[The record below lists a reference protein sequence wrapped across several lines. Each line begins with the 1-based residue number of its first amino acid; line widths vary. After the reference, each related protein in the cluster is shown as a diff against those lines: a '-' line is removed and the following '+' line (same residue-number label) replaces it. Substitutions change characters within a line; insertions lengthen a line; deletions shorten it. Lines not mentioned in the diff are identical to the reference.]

1 MRESN
6 FAVQALHRA
15 RLGLLYL
22 CVRLDE
28 HELLLFSHSLGMVC
42 TLETSV
48 GLIANKKV
56 QQGNFNYTLVSNGK
70 QF

>member
-1 MRESN
+1 MQESN
-6 FAVQALHRA
+6 FAVRDLHRA

-28 HELLLFSHSLGMVC
+28 HELLLFSQSLGMVC
-42 TLETSV
+42 TFETSV
-48 GLIANKKV
+48 VLIANEKV

-70 QF
+70 QI